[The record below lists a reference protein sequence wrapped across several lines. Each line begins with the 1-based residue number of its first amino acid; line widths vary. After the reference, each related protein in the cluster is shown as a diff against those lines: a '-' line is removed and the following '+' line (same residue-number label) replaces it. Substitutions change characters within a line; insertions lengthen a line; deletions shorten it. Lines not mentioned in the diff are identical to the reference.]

1 MNVIVTGGAGFVGS
15 QVIKKLLKQG
25 NRVTCIDN
33 FNYYNDPK
41 LKEDRIKDFQKSNN
55 FKLFRVDITNFQ
67 ELSDIFSTNGIDLII
82 HLAARAGVRSSI
94 ADPRLYSETN
104 VAGTMNLLEL
114 ARRHQIKHFVFTSSS
129 SVYGG
134 NTKVPFSETDPVDSP
149 ISPYAATKKAGEL
162 ACHTFHYLFDISI
175 VCLRLFT
182 VYGPWGRMDMA
193 PYKFTD
199 LIAHDQ
205 EIPVYGDGTT
215 ERDYTYIDDVV
226 RGILAGVAYVQKE
239 NTFEIINLGNSQ
251 TVPLH
256 KFISL
261 IGKYLGKKPKIKR
274 LPLQPG
280 DMKKTYS
287 DITKAKKL
295 LNYNP
300 QTSIEEGL
308 KNLVEW
314 YQKEAFGKY

>member
-1 MNVIVTGGAGFVGS
+1 MNIVVTGGAGFVGS
-15 QVIKKLLKQG
+15 QVIKKLLEQG
-25 NRVTCIDN
+25 NRVSCIDN
-33 FNYYNDPK
+33 FNYSNDPK
-41 LKEDRIKDFQKSNN
+41 LKEDRIKDFQESKN
-55 FKLFRVDITNFQ
+55 FRLFRVDITNFQ
-67 ELSDIFSTNGIDLII
+67 ELSDIFATNGIDVII

-114 ARRHQIKHFVFTSSS
+114 ARRHQIEHFVFTSSS

-162 ACHTFHYLFDISI
+162 VCHTFHHLFNISI

-215 ERDYTYIDDVV
+215 ERDYTYIDDIVW
-226 RGILAGVAYVQKE
+226 GILASVEYVQQK
-239 NTFEIINLGNSQ
+239 NVFEIINLGNSQ
-251 TVPLH
+251 TVPLK

-261 IGKYLGKKPKIKR
+261 ISKYLDKEPKIKR

-280 DMKKTYS
+280 DMKVTNA
-287 DITKAKKL
+287 DISKAKKL

-300 QTSIEEGL
+300 QTDIEEGL

-314 YQKEAFGKY
+314 YKKEAFGRY

>member
-1 MNVIVTGGAGFVGS
+1 MNIVVTGGAGFVGS
-15 QVIKKLLKQG
+15 QVIKKLLEQG

-33 FNYYNDPK
+33 FNYSNDPK
-41 LKEDRIKDFQKSNN
+41 LKEDRIKDFQESKN
-55 FKLFRVDITNFQ
+55 FRLFRVDITNFQ
-67 ELSDIFSTNGIDLII
+67 ELSDIFATNGIDVII

-114 ARRHQIKHFVFTSSS
+114 ARRHQIEHFVFTSSS

-162 ACHTFHYLFDISI
+162 VCHTFHHLFNISI

-215 ERDYTYIDDVV
+215 ERDYTYIDDIVW
-226 RGILAGVAYVQKE
+226 GILASVEYVQQK
-239 NTFEIINLGNSQ
+239 NVFEIINLGNSQ
-251 TVPLH
+251 TVPLK

-261 IGKYLGKKPKIKR
+261 ISKYLDKEPKIKR

-280 DMKKTYS
+280 DMKVTNA
-287 DITKAKKL
+287 DISKAKKL

-300 QTSIEEGL
+300 QTDIEEGL

-314 YQKEAFGKY
+314 YKKEAFGRY